1 MAAKYNL
8 ARDANGGT
16 ELNVRFIPTNIT
28 QARAFAQARAD
39 LDQRTV
45 ILEYF
50 DPNNGT
56 GVVKETFTPGAAV
69 VAGISGVSP

>member
-1 MAAKYNL
+1 MAAKYVL
-8 ARDANGGT
+8 TRDASGGGGHIAGFT
-16 ELNVRFIPTNIT
+16 PTNLT
-28 QARAFAQARAD
+28 QARAFAQARSD

-56 GVVKETFTPGAAV
+56 GVIKETYTPGAAV